1 MTAQQKQQTQE
12 RLIPLL
18 AVVGPTAVGKTK
30 IAISLAQK
38 LNGDLN
44 SANMDLAIS
53 MRVRFF
59 LSATPF
65 C

>member
-1 MTAQQKQQTQE
+1 MLGLLPVRISYGVMFK
-12 RLIPLL
+12 PLRRKSRFNEWQ
-18 AVVGPTAVGKTK
+18 AVE
-30 IAISLAQK
+30 IALAQK
-38 LNGDLN
+38 LYGDLN

-53 MRVRFF
+53 IRVRFF